1 MPRFVIRSLLLLLAV
16 SSVPYPLAARE
27 WTEEDFD
34 AKESLSRLYAAV
46 PGRDFERS
54 MTVVGAPRFYEVDKK
69 DTFLDIARYADLG
82 YNEFEDANPGIDPWV
97 PPNGQVVLLPTQW
110 ILPDAEPRGVVV
122 NIPEM
127 RLYYFHPGG
136 GETVMVTT
144 YPVGLGRD
152 EWRTPQAKFK
162 ITEKNVNPRWVL
174 TDSIKREHIKEG
186 KPAPDFIEGGDPEN
200 PLGKYRIRL
209 SLPLFGI
216 HGTNIPWGVGMQVS
230 HGCVRLYP
238 EDIDKLYPQIP
249 VGAPGEFLYQPVK
262 VGVRDR
268 RVYVEIHKD
277 IYNLRPAPHSE
288 VRRLIDTYG
297 WAEQIDWSRV
307 ERAVQEQSGV
317 PMDVSRDAE
326 QIPVETFKRRSTAG
340 VVGQWS
346 APSEGKARSVRPR
359 ATDTDAR

>member
-1 MPRFVIRSLLLLLAV
+1 MLMRRLVPPIVLLLGAFFVALPGFAK
-16 SSVPYPLAARE
+16 E
-27 WTEEDFD
+27 WTEEDFE
-34 AKESLSRLYAAV
+34 AKESLSRLHAAV
-46 PGRDFERS
+46 PGTDIERS
-54 MTVVGAPRFYEVDKK
+54 MTVIGTPRYYQVEKK

-82 YNEFEDANPGIDPWV
+82 YNEFEDANPGVDPWV

-110 ILPDAEPRGVVV
+110 ILPDVEPRGVVV

-127 RLYYFHPGG
+127 RLYYFHNQGG
-136 GETVMVTT
+136 DTVMITT

-152 EWRTPQAKFK
+152 EWRTPEAKFR

-238 EDIDKLYPQIP
+238 EDIDKLFPQIP

-262 VGVRDR
+262 VGVRDK

-277 IYNLRPAPHSE
+277 IYGLRPGPYSE
-288 VRRLIDTYG
+288 VARLVDKNG
-297 WAEQIDWSRV
+297 WRDMVDWSRV
-307 ERAVQEQSGV
+307 ERAVLEQSGV
-317 PMDVSRDAE
+317 PMDVSRDADQLPE
-326 QIPVETFKRRSTAG
+326 ETFKRRAPGVAG
-340 VVGQWS
+340 EWS
-346 APSEGKARSVRPR
+346 RAHGGTPRSVAPR
-359 ATDTDAR
+359 SSDTRAR